1 MGSKVF
7 VTVKGDNPSRRKLP
21 FFRPEGEVVPMWTL
35 LGKFMGQD
43 LTKISLPV
51 ILSEP
56 LSTL

>member
-1 MGSKVF
+1 
-7 VTVKGDNPSRRKLP
+7 L
-21 FFRPEGEVVPMWTL
+21 RPENEVIGIWSL
-35 LGKFMGQD
+35 ISKFIGQD

>member
-1 MGSKVF
+1 MGSASFVKVKQNNF
-7 VTVKGDNPSRRKLP
+7 SREKLP
-21 FFRPEGEVVPMWTL
+21 FLRPENEVIGLWSL
-35 LGKFMGQD
+35 ISKFIGQD

>member
-1 MGSKVF
+1 MGSRAY
-7 VTVKGDNPSRRKLP
+7 VTVGGENASRKALP
-21 FFRPEGEVVPMWTL
+21 YFRAENEAIPIWSL
-35 LGKFMGQD
+35 LGKFIGQD